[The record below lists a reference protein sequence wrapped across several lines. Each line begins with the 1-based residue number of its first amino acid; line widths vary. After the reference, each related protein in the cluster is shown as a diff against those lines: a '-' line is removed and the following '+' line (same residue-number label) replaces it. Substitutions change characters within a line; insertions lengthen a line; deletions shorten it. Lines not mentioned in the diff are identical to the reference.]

1 MTAKF
6 AAAGDI
12 GVAVVT
18 TLSCRYLA
26 SIMSLGVMPTTLFIA
41 VAGAMGVAV
50 LPAWCRDTDPPA
62 SPSAPDLAAPDR
74 VDNPDSTM
82 DRFDRLQSEVEALR
96 RKTDEQEKKIEEL
109 KSENGEVW
117 LTAQRAQQIR
127 GIVTDALSDSAN
139 RSSFRKDGAIA
150 GYDNGFYLA
159 SADGNYRMNIGGQVQ
174 SRFSYAYATRSSLNS
189 EQRQAGAQSE
199 SGFELRRVR
208 INFFGHVFDPS
219 WTYRVQF
226 ASDRDGGNLNNPFNL
241 EDVFIQKALGDG
253 FFLRA
258 GQWKNFFNYEEN
270 TSSRTQQFAERSL
283 VNQYYNT
290 KWIQGILL
298 GWESE
303 KLRTY
308 ASYNDGGANRNLA
321 AIQPNGEVIDWAF
334 TGRVEYKLDGDWG
347 QFKDMQGWRGSPFA
361 AMVGAAVNWQHAPG
375 NPPDGRPS
383 IGNGQISPT
392 TNDQLTLLT
401 YTADFNLRGNGWSL
415 WSAFLGNYLYDGGN
429 AAVAQGIEGSLS
441 YGAVVQGGFFVA
453 DALELIARY
462 EFLRV
467 NSGQAASDV
476 NSALSRQTLNLA
488 TVGFNYYF
496 NKNDVKFTLDAGWAF
511 DSIQFS
517 NGLFGEPIAGTDWRG
532 TGTGTGNGGVVVR
545 AQLQLL
551 F

>member
-1 MTAKF
+1 M
-6 AAAGDI
+6 AGTVHHI
-12 GVAVVT
+12 MLALPTRILVGVAVAVQFVVP
-18 TLSCRYLA
+18 LQV
-26 SIMSLGVMPTTLFIA
+26 LGAWAESPTQ
-41 VAGAMGVAV
+41 
-50 LPAWCRDTDPPA
+50 DPPPLVSAPA
-62 SPSAPDLAAPDR
+62 SVPPSALDAAMDR
-74 VDNPDSTM
+74 V
-82 DRFDRLQSEVEALR
+82 DRLQSEVQALR
-96 RKTDEQEKKIEEL
+96 QKTDDQEKKIEEL

-127 GIVTDALSDSAN
+127 GIVADALSDSST
-139 RSSFRKDGAIA
+139 RTSLRTEGATA
-150 GYDNGFYLA
+150 GYDQGFYLQ

-174 SRFSYAYATRSSLNS
+174 TRFAYAYATPSSLTA
-189 EQRQAGAQSE
+189 EERQNGAGNE

-226 ASDRDGGNLNNPFNL
+226 ASDRDSQNLNNPFNL
-241 EDVFIQKALGDG
+241 EDVFIQKALGEG

-298 GWESE
+298 GWEAE

-308 ASYNDGGANRNLA
+308 ASYNDGGANRNLG
-321 AIQPNGEVIDWAF
+321 AIQPDGNVTDWAF
-334 TGRVEYKLDGDWG
+334 TGRVEYKLDGEWG

-375 NPPDGRPS
+375 TPPAGRPS

-392 TNDQLTLLT
+392 TTDQLTLLT
-401 YTADFNLRGNGWSL
+401 YTADFNLRGNGWSF
-415 WSAFLGNYLYDGGN
+415 WTAFLGNYLYDGTS
-429 AAVAQGIEGSLS
+429 AAEAQGIEGSLS
-441 YGAVVQGGFFVA
+441 YGAVVQGGVFVA

-476 NSALSRQTLNLA
+476 NSALSRQTLNVA

-496 NKNDVKFTLDAGWAF
+496 DKNDVKFTLDAGWAF

-517 NGLFGEPIAGTDWRG
+517 NGLFGEPIVGTDWRA
-532 TGTGTGNGGVVVR
+532 TDTGTGNGGVVVR

>member
-1 MTAKF
+1 MTGKF

-12 GVAVVT
+12 GIAVVT

-26 SIMSLGVMPTTLFIA
+26 SIMPLGVTPTTLFIA
-41 VAGAMGVAV
+41 VAGALGVAA
-50 LPAWCRDTDPPA
+50 LPAWSRDTDPPA
-62 SPSAPDLAAPDR
+62 SAAAPESAPPDR
-74 VDNPDSTM
+74 VATPDSTM

-189 EQRQAGAQSE
+189 EQRQAGAQNE

-241 EDVFIQKALGDG
+241 EDVFIQK
-253 FFLRA
+253 
-258 GQWKNFFNYEEN
+258 
-270 TSSRTQQFAERSL
+270 FAERSL

-321 AIQPNGEVIDWAF
+321 AIQPNGEVVDWAF
-334 TGRVEYKLDGDWG
+334 TGRVEYKLDGEWG

-429 AAVAQGIEGSLS
+429 AAVAQGIESSLS